1 MFWFSFHFLIEAW
14 LALAL
19 LDLAIRAMPNLTGED
34 PAGRLFLKALAWP
47 IARPFGALLWAIRW
61 AARKLGIRPLM

>member
-1 MFWFSFHFLIEAW
+1 MPFSIHFLIEAW

-19 LDLAIRAMPNLTGED
+19 LDLAIRAEPHLVGED
-34 PAGRLFLKALAWP
+34 HAGRLFLKALAWP
-47 IARPFGALLWAIRW
+47 IARLFEVFLWAIGW

>member
-19 LDLAIRAMPNLTGED
+19 LDLAIRAAPVLIGD
-34 PAGRLFLKALAWP
+34 QPAGRLFLKALVWP
-47 IARPFGALLWAIRW
+47 IARPFGALFWAIKW
-61 AARKLGIRPLM
+61 AGRKLGIRPLM